1 MGNINTGSEWKANVI
16 FLRNNAGPRAFHA
29 DSVFS
34 PEPGTSLGPRPHVFS
49 LADSQAHRLADSSSN
64 ISYLSEHPLVDITI
78 QSEKNSQGSQKLTL
92 AVQN

>member
-1 MGNINTGSEWKANVI
+1 MFW
-16 FLRNNAGPRAFHA
+16 RNNAGPRAFHA

-49 LADSQAHRLADSSSN
+49 LADSGSN
-64 ISYLSEHPLVDITI
+64 ISYLLGLPLVDITI

-92 AVQN
+92 AYKIKNRASIEF